1 MLNGWPHYSAT
12 YIQDTVD
19 VVHLYYDGVK
29 WLLTNA
35 EFGIDRGEADVEFEF
50 VSYSGALPEGNDGWK
65 RYDHQKRVYFE
76 QMLTLEEMDSGNVME
91 RSKSEVKAAAR
102 AAAKNWAERLA
113 AEEAAERAE
122 HEAADKLRVLRAGQ
136 TEDSEVAWKQLT
148 GMMLAKAH
156 GEAEGKPAQA

>member
-1 MLNGWPHYSAT
+1 
-12 YIQDTVD
+12 
-19 VVHLYYDGVK
+19 
-29 WLLTNA
+29 
-35 EFGIDRGEADVEFEF
+35 
-50 VSYSGALPEGNDGWK
+50 
-65 RYDHQKRVYFE
+65 
-76 QMLTLEEMDSGNVME
+76 MLTLEEMDSGNVME